1 MIYIRNTTAII
12 PTNDYVFKK
21 IFGKVGNEIITKGL
35 LNSILEDKV
44 SSIDLEGNTILAKE
58 YKDEKL
64 GILDVKAKIDDKY
77 LCDIE
82 MQVLDNKNIEKR
94 IMYYWSKLYISGIK
108 QGENYSKLNKTIS
121 ILILNY
127 EIENFKI
134 IEKIHTEWK
143 IREKDYRKTLLTD
156 ILEIHIIE
164 LPKLK
169 KLNIK
174 QKTNNN
180 LITWA
185 KFFVNPDMLEE
196 EEMKSNKAVKLAKE
210 ELDKM
215 RQDEYEERI
224 AELRMKHIMDS
235 KSLEEYGYDKGEKNG
250 KNEMQKIIV
259 RNMLSQNMKIEDI
272 VKITGLTKEE
282 IEKLEE
288 KRDIEK

>member
-1 MIYIRNTTAII
+1 MIYIKNTTAII

-21 IFGKVGNEIITKGL
+21 IFGKVENEIITKGL

-44 SSIDLEGNTILAKE
+44 SAIDLEGNTILAKE
-58 YKDEKL
+58 YNDEKL

-156 ILEIHIIE
+156 VLEIHIIE

-174 QKTNNN
+174 
-180 LITWA
+180 
-185 KFFVNPDMLEE
+185 
-196 EEMKSNKAVKLAKE
+196 
-210 ELDKM
+210 
-215 RQDEYEERI
+215 
-224 AELRMKHIMDS
+224 
-235 KSLEEYGYDKGEKNG
+235 
-250 KNEMQKIIV
+250 
-259 RNMLSQNMKIEDI
+259 
-272 VKITGLTKEE
+272 
-282 IEKLEE
+282 
-288 KRDIEK
+288 

>member
-143 IREKDYRKTLLTD
+143 IR
-156 ILEIHIIE
+156 
-164 LPKLK
+164 
-169 KLNIK
+169 
-174 QKTNNN
+174 
-180 LITWA
+180 
-185 KFFVNPDMLEE
+185 
-196 EEMKSNKAVKLAKE
+196 
-210 ELDKM
+210 
-215 RQDEYEERI
+215 
-224 AELRMKHIMDS
+224 
-235 KSLEEYGYDKGEKNG
+235 
-250 KNEMQKIIV
+250 
-259 RNMLSQNMKIEDI
+259 
-272 VKITGLTKEE
+272 
-282 IEKLEE
+282 
-288 KRDIEK
+288 